1 MRLCLCLVLFAAAV
15 CAADSLPSHQVLNGK
30 LDLHEGKPPILLTT
44 DHKRVVLEGDET
56 ESKVLADMRVNGFD
70 VQVTGHFTAEGHFL
84 IDPAHHHPLL
94 VRQNG
99 HLKLIT
105 YWCEV
110 CSIRAYTPGPC
121 ACCQKETALD
131 LRDPDQQ

>member
-1 MRLCLCLVLFAAAV
+1 MRFWMCLVALATVGFS
-15 CAADSLPSHQVLNGK
+15 ADSLPAHQTLQGK
-30 LDLHEGKPPILLTT
+30 LELAAGKPPILVTA
-44 DHKRVVLEGDET
+44 DHKRIILGADET
-56 ESKVLADMRVNGFD
+56 ESQVLADQRVNGFD

-105 YWCEV
+105 YWCDV
-110 CSIRAYTPGPC
+110 CSIRSYTPGPC

-131 LRDPDQQ
+131 LRDPDKQ